1 MFCHE
6 SWPNEVCRFR
16 AMTIIRTV
24 SFTLIIIHHIAAA
37 VAAGTADT
45 GDASADEQISHC
57 MHQSTSAVIWRGA
70 HAT

>member
-1 MFCHE
+1 
-6 SWPNEVCRFR
+6 
-16 AMTIIRTV
+16 MTIIRTV